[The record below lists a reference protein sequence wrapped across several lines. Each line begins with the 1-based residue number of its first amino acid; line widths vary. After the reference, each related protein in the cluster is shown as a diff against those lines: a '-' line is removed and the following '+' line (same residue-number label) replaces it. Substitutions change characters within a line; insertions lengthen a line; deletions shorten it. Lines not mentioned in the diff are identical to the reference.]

1 MTVLDHEIKPADQC
15 LDMADLRAQIDALD
29 RSLVNL
35 LARRQCYIERA
46 AEIKTR
52 RDDVRDEARIAD
64 VLAKVTAAAEKSG
77 LDGAIARA
85 VWRTLMENS
94 IALEMDHFDALQRF
108 K

>member
-15 LDMADLRAQIDALD
+15 LDMADLRIQIDALD
-29 RSLVNL
+29 RSLVEL
-35 LARRQCYIERA
+35 LACRQRYIERA

-52 RDDVRDEARIAD
+52 RGDVRDEARIAD
-64 VLAKVTAAAEKSG
+64 VLAKVTATAEKSG
-77 LDGAIARA
+77 LDAAIARA

-94 IALEMDHFDALQRF
+94 IALEMNRFDEIQRF